1 MEADAKLHRVWCALF
16 FSHGANMETPGYEEL
31 VLLQASLT
39 DGEFQWRGTAHEIEA
54 WKSKLASFERG
65 ESPAPDTM
73 HFSLQVSG
81 VLGIWMNVSL
91 DTGSRENTF
100 PGITVVSSS
109 DVVPLDELNGLIN
122 QRRSELSSESAC
134 TQ

>member
-1 MEADAKLHRVWCALF
+1 
-16 FSHGANMETPGYEEL
+16 METPGYEEL